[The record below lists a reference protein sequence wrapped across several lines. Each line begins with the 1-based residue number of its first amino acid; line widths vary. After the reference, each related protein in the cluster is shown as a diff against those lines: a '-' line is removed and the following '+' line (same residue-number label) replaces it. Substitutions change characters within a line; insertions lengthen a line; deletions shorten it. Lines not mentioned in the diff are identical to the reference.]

1 MFVFFNVNDLSSG
14 PRTVVVKAAGI
25 WRENGKN
32 CTKQE
37 AFVSWRT
44 SFKKSK
50 MRRQKLR
57 MKRSLLLP
65 GRASSFSGIV
75 VHSSRALCFLTAVL
89 LCCSSPLSGSLSHSA
104 VQPTA
109 GLWDI
114 KTAGTFGS
122 TLPQH
127 VHTHTHAH
135 TLQNGNW
142 WHEVLRLFV
151 CFPPPREPKTLGESF
166 LFARKCDEMK
176 SSRWRR
182 VSGVPVPRSAFIFF
196 STNSPK
202 ASPTNPTDSF

>member
-1 MFVFFNVNDLSSG
+1 MFFFFNVNDLSSG

-57 MKRSLLLP
+57 MKCSLLLP

-151 CFPPPREPKTLGESF
+151 CFPPPPEKPWASLFCSRGNVMRWNRVGDGAFLGF
-166 LFARKCDEMK
+166 QFHVPL
-176 SSRWRR
+176 SS
-182 VSGVPVPRSAFIFF
+182 FF
-196 STNSPK
+196 STNSPT
-202 ASPTNPTDSF
+202 ASPANPTDSF